1 MYPSWIRKSQNALKQ
16 MKKKLSKMVHNARD
30 VEYKYTNL
38 FKAKM
43 YHLISQNKSIKSN
56 KM

>member
-43 YHLISQNKSIKSN
+43 YHLISQK
-56 KM
+56 